1 MIKEKYV
8 KAHLATPKQR
18 LELQSIA
25 ELLKQGGE
33 SGVKLMDGDTE
44 IPLQGCILKVFTEI
58 VQNLESGLAV
68 SVTCSDG
75 MMGMAEAKEFL
86 GISKKELLQLVDWQ
100 IIPCKKIDNN
110 HRFLVTNLLDYLRSG
125 RNKS

>member
-1 MIKEKYV
+1 MIKAKYV
-8 KAHLATPKQR
+8 KAHLATPNQR
-18 LELQSIA
+18 LELRSIA
-25 ELLKQGGE
+25 ELLKHGE
-33 SGVKLMDGDTE
+33 QSGVKLMGGDTQ

-75 MMGMAEAKEFL
+75 MIGLANAQEFL
-86 GISKKELLQLVDWQ
+86 GISKKELLQLVEWQ